1 MIQNFPSIDMVKTG
15 QNITKMRISAGLSV
29 KDIQQI
35 FGFST
40 PNAIYKWQKGQSLPS
55 TDNLLALGYL
65 LNVTMEEILVT
76 RPTIIDSMPQDE
88 SCGSHRF
95 WGCIWKCYLF
105 QPSVQ

>member
-40 PNAIYKWQKGQSLPS
+40 PNAIYKWQKGQAMPTL
-55 TDNLLALGYL
+55 DNIAVLAVLFG
-65 LNVTMEEILVT
+65 VRIDDILVMDDAMT
-76 RPTIIDSMPQDE
+76 AGHPFLRIIA
-88 SCGSHRF
+88 
-95 WGCIWKCYLF
+95 
-105 QPSVQ
+105 